1 MQKLIECVP
10 NFSEGRDLDLIRQI
24 TGAIES
30 VDGLALLDVDPGATT
45 NRTAATF
52 VGSPEGAVE
61 AAFRAIQRAAELI
74 DMRKHRGAHPRM
86 SATDVRPF
94 VQVST

>member
-30 VDGLALLDVDPGATT
+30 VDGVALLDVDPGGYISSL
-45 NRTAATF
+45 AADAMSGQTI
-52 VGSPEGAVE
+52 A
-61 AAFRAIQRAAELI
+61 
-74 DMRKHRGAHPRM
+74 RGVTRIYASGIARQPLSH
-86 SATDVRPF
+86 
-94 VQVST
+94 